1 MINLFNINHYKVDTS
16 LFSNQLHDKVV
27 TEFENNFAKYVG
39 AKYACSAN
47 SATSLLFLALK
58 GLNSIIRIPS
68 TMPAAVPNV
77 ILNTNNEIEFYDDIE
92 WVGNCYKLYGSIF
105 DSAQEVR
112 KNQYKDLNDNDATM
126 IFSFYPTKPIG
137 SCDGGM
143 IVSDNKDKIDYYKVM
158 TLNGMYYSENNWDRK
173 QVAVGYKMHMSSI
186 QAYIANE
193 NLKKLDEKN
202 SRLDEISSMYN
213 KKLSY
218 NNKSRHLYRIRVR
231 DNKRFISEM
240 AKSGICCGI
249 HYEACH
255 QNPCFIAGTQQVLP
269 ASEEESVSTVS
280 LPFHENLSDRDV
292 DKVIQTICM
301 LKRYQ

>member
-1 MINLFNINHYKVDTS
+1 MINLFNINHYKIDTS
-16 LFSNQLHDKVV
+16 RFTNQLHDKIV
-27 TEFENNFAKYVG
+27 TDFENNFAKYVG

-47 SATSLLFLALK
+47 SASSLLFLALK
-58 GLNSIIRIPS
+58 DLNTKVRIPS
-68 TMPAAVPNV
+68 IMPAAVPNV
-77 ILNTNNEIEFYDDIE
+77 ILNTNNEIEFYDNIE
-92 WVGNCYKLYGSIF
+92 WVGNYYKLYGSIF
-105 DSAQEVR
+105 DSAQEVS
-112 KNQYKDLNDNDATM
+112 KNQYKDLNNNDATM

-193 NLKKLDEKN
+193 NLKKLDAKN
-202 SRLDEISSMYN
+202 SRLDEISSLYN
-213 KKLSY
+213 KKLGY

-231 DNKRFISEM
+231 NNKHFISEM
-240 AKSGICCGI
+240 KKNEIFCGI

-255 QNPCFIAGTQQVLP
+255 KNPCFIKKTEQYLP
-269 ASEEESVSTVS
+269 VSEEESLRTIS
-280 LPFHENLSDRDV
+280 LPFHENLSDMDV
-292 DKVIQTICM
+292 DKIIKTVLT
-301 LKRYQ
+301 LKRLQ